1 MKFYKV
7 GLIVFFILLIDQI
20 LKVYIKLNM
29 AIGDSIPM
37 IGNWFYLHFVE
48 NEGMAWGW
56 QFGGEYGK
64 LFLSIFRLIAITGI
78 TYYLYTI
85 VKNKYS
91 KKLIVSMSLILAGAV
106 GNMLD
111 SAFYGLLFSHSD
123 AFDIARFLPADGGY
137 AGFLHGKV
145 VDMFYFPIISG
156 IWPDWVPIMG
166 GKYFEFFRPVFN
178 IADAS
183 ISIGVVLL
191 ILFQKDLKPKKEL
204 TPVLVDEPENIP

>member
-1 MKFYKV
+1 M
-7 GLIVFFILLIDQI
+7 

-29 AIGDSIPM
+29 EIGDSIPM
-37 IGNWFYLHFVE
+37 IGTWFYLHFVE

-56 QFGGEYGK
+56 TFGGEYGK

-78 TYYLYTI
+78 AYYLYTL
-85 VKNKYS
+85 VKNKYP
-91 KKLIVSMSLILAGAV
+91 KKLIISMSLILAGAM
-106 GNMLD
+106 GNMID
-111 SAFYGLLFSHSD
+111 SAFYGLLFSRSD
-123 AFDIARFLPADGGY
+123 VFDVATFLPADGGY
-137 AGFLHGKV
+137 ATFLHGKV

-183 ISIGVVLL
+183 ISIGVALL
-191 ILFQKDLKPKKEL
+191 IIFQKHLKPKKEL
-204 TPVLVDEPENIP
+204 TPVVEDEHDNIP